1 MTDKPDMEATYHAA
15 LLKLRAVLG
24 PTVPK
29 CCDCQGCSTEWG
41 IALEVL
47 EDVLDD
53 NSTDV

>member
-15 LLKLRAVLG
+15 LLKLRTVLG

-29 CCDCQGCSTEWG
+29 CCDCQGCSAEWS
-41 IALEVL
+41 IALEIL

-53 NSTDV
+53 NPTDI